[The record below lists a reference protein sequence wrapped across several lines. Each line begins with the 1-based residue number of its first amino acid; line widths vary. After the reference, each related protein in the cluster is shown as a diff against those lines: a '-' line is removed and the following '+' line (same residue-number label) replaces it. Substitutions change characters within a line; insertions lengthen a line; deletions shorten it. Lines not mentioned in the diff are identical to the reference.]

1 MRNFFILLKK
11 DITALIRTKK
21 LLVMLVMLVLFAME
35 SPIIAVLTPKILKS
49 MGEEYAAIT
58 SAIPDPTA
66 IDAFAQFNKNIT
78 QIVLLVTIAIFS
90 SILVREKVKGTYSIL
105 KMNGVRLKE
114 YLLSHICSQV
124 IIFTASYLVSVMF
137 FITYT
142 IILFEKMPQNS
153 LFSLMCLYL
162 FMLVFIVLINVVS
175 HFSNSTTMSMVISF
189 SCYFVFLFL
198 AIFEKLNQYLPIK
211 LTEYATSILDGQL
224 GLKHW
229 ETVLANIGIIVLL
242 LCIGLFFKK
251 DRINNRSNS
260 VL

>member
-1 MRNFFILLKK
+1 MRNFLSLLKK

-21 LLVMLVMLVLFAME
+21 LLIMLVMLVLFAME
-35 SPIIAVLTPKILKS
+35 SPIIAALTPKILKS

-66 IDAFAQFNKNIT
+66 IDAFAQFSKNIT
-78 QIVLLVTIAIFS
+78 QIVLLVMIAMFS
-90 SILVREKVKGTYSIL
+90 SILVKEKVKGTYSIL

-124 IIFTASYLVSVMF
+124 IIFTLSYLVAVMF
-137 FITYT
+137 FIIYT
-142 IILFEKMPQNS
+142 IVLFNKMPQHS
-153 LFSLMCLYL
+153 FFSLMCLYL

-175 HFSNSTTMSMVISF
+175 HFSKSTTMSMVASF
-189 SCYFVFLFL
+189 SCYFGLLFL
-198 AIFEKLNQYLPIK
+198 TMFEKLNQYLPIK
-211 LTEYATSILDGQL
+211 LTEYATSVLDGQL
-224 GLKHW
+224 DLKHW
-229 ETVLANIGIIVLL
+229 ETVLANVGLIVLL

-251 DRINNRSNS
+251 DRINNRSDS